1 MELFVLLL
9 IVPAALSAFDE
20 FWITPC
26 GHVYKKTV
34 HPLRVVR
41 NAQTLLRLKH
51 QFKTAHEFFVDNDQ
65 LGILED
71 LVQPEDSKN
80 DPYVVQDSTLDL
92 YNNIHDVKRLMSLL
106 PMTYRTLQDLAFAL
120 KIVHDELATK
130 ENEEF
135 KKRHGAVTELMDRNA
150 LLLCELDFAMNRN
163 NIDFSR
169 IDQLTMSQS
178 VMMDFKDLTFTHIK
192 HSRILKEYRTFIKH
206 VSAHIMKLV

>member
-41 NAQTLLRLKH
+41 NAQTLIRLKH
-51 QFKTAHEFFVDNDQ
+51 QFKATHEFFVDNDQ

-71 LVQPEDSKN
+71 LIQDPSN
-80 DPYVVQDSTLDL
+80 DAYVVQSSTLDL
-92 YNNIHDVKRLMSLL
+92 YNHIPDVKRLMSLL

-120 KIVHDELATK
+120 KVVHDELSTK

-135 KKRHGAVTELMDRNA
+135 KKRHIAVTELMDKNA
-150 LLLCELDFAMNRN
+150 MLLCELDFAMNRN

-178 VMMDFKDLTFTHIK
+178 VMTDFKDLTFTHIK
-192 HSRILKEYRTFIKH
+192 HSHILKEYRTFIKQ